1 MTRDDVEAIYE
12 AKYNIWALEKLK
24 NRMLTLR
31 DFDKVW
37 EIQQEIEEEKDRI
50 KKKYMILL

>member
-24 NRMLTLR
+24 NRMLTMR

-37 EIQQEIEEEKDRI
+37 EIQHEIEEEKDRI